1 MRLTRL
7 YQPQTLICG
16 QVIDLSM
23 EAAQHLIRVLR
34 GTIGDPLIVFNG
46 QGGEFQAKIVALTK
60 KKVQVKIEQ
69 YREVSRESPIAIEL
83 VQSLIRSE
91 KMDYV
96 IQKTVELGV
105 TQIFPVLSTRSVLRL
120 AAERQ
125 EKRQQHWQAIAVAAC
140 EQSGRTQVP
149 NVTRVNTFER
159 FIHLR
164 TKHPGFILLPGASCS
179 LAEQIKTLKKPIHSL
194 RVLVGPE
201 GGWSEEEQ
209 KVAQQIGYQPIH
221 LGPRILRTETAGIVI
236 IALLQGLLGDMAA
249 NLV

>member
-1 MRLTRL
+1 MRVTRL

-16 QVIDLSM
+16 QVIDLSTD
-23 EAAQHLIRVLR
+23 AAQHLIRVLR
-34 GTIGDPLIVFNG
+34 GKKDDPLIVFNG
-46 QGGEFQAKIVALTK
+46 QGGEFQAKIVAITK
-60 KKVQVKIEQ
+60 KKVQVQIEQ
-69 YREVSRESPIAIEL
+69 YRKVSRESPVSIEL

-96 IQKTVELGV
+96 VQKTVELGV
-105 TQIFPVLSTRSVLRL
+105 TQIFPVLSTRSLLRL
-120 AAERQ
+120 AVERQ
-125 EKRQQHWQAIAVAAC
+125 AKRQQHWQAIAVAAS

-149 NVTRVNTFER
+149 RVARVNTFADFLHSEAE
-159 FIHLR
+159 HS
-164 TKHPGFILLPGASCS
+164 GFILTPGASCS
-179 LAEQIKTLKKPIHSL
+179 LAEQIKTLKKPLHSI

-209 KVAQQIGYQPIH
+209 KMAQQAGYQPIH

-236 IALLQGLLGDMAA
+236 MALLQGLLGDIAV

>member
-16 QVIDLSM
+16 QIIDLST

-34 GTIGDPLIVFNG
+34 GKPDDPLIVFNG
-46 QGGEFQAKIVALTK
+46 QGGEFQAKIVAITK

-69 YREVSRESPIAIEL
+69 YQDVSRESPVAIEL

-125 EKRQQHWQAIAVAAC
+125 AKRQQHWQAIAVAAC

-149 NVTRVNTFER
+149 RVAPVNTFEH
-159 FIHLR
+159 FLYSEAAHS
-164 TKHPGFILLPGASCS
+164 GFMLTPGASCS
-179 LAEQIKTLKKPIHSL
+179 LTEQISILKKPVQSI

-209 KVAQQIGYQPIH
+209 RAAQQRGYQLIH

-236 IALLQGLLGDMAA
+236 TTLLQGLLGDIAA